1 MLDGEKVGHFLLM
14 ISGIVVKQL
23 KRGRSN
29 LRNKVKSLT
38 ILNVG
43 YTILYNIM
51 LKIVYNVELLQTN
64 GLMKI
69 N

>member
-1 MLDGEKVGHFLLM
+1 MLHGEKVGDFLLM
-14 ISGIVVKQL
+14 ISCVVV
-23 KRGRSN
+23 RGRSN
-29 LRNKVKSLT
+29 LNYKVELQN
-38 ILNVG
+38 ILNIG
-43 YTILYNIM
+43 YTIFYDIM